1 VHDYVDGKADWMA
14 YGLPVEG
21 RDGPFLGAIVTDV
34 PTCDVHGTV
43 GDARALLERAGPDA
57 TVIVLAAGGLAV
69 GEVGRETLEG
79 HDDGHPLLDVM
90 DPVPTTVRPSVT
102 VASLAESGG
111 GRQLVSTSDGRLL
124 GQAEVEHGDHEG
136 HDHEGHDH
144 GDHEGHDHEG
154 HDHEHDDDQE
164 AEFDRE
170 LALVMDAI
178 EERFGDREPSEAELR
193 SFLHDRLVAEGRTPE
208 DADRFLDHLESGE
221 DD

>member
-1 VHDYVDGKADWMA
+1 MA

-34 PTCDVHGTV
+34 PTCDVHSTV
-43 GDARALLERAGPDA
+43 ADARALLARAGPDA

-79 HDDGHPLLDVM
+79 HADGHRLLDVM

-144 GDHEGHDHEG
+144 
-154 HDHEHDDDQE
+154 EHDDDQE

-193 SFLHDRLVAEGRTPE
+193 TFLHDRLVAEGRSPE
-208 DADRFLDHLESGE
+208 DADRFLDELDEGE
-221 DD
+221 GG